1 MVNINEFNAQ
11 EVPVRGLLDDI
22 FAEQH
27 SLMNK
32 YIDIE
37 ASNNLLHTRDVPVNL
52 DSPQGQARLKDFA
65 WRITEELGEA
75 LEACRVHPN
84 MPDHNQEEIIDSLH
98 FLTEFTILSGMTPQ
112 EVHTRL
118 LALYSDVPKESINH
132 PDELHSIHRL
142 ALITVPRINMLPGD
156 DHLISE
162 EERKLLN
169 YPSQVFATGLLVER
183 IALSCNFLKNKPW
196 KRTHMLTDKERF
208 KDAVA
213 MVWLHFANLAA
224 VAGLTP
230 ADIYQLYFRK
240 KQVNDFRIRSR
251 Y

>member
-1 MVNINEFNAQ
+1 MVNINEFEAPD
-11 EVPVRGLLDDI
+11 VPTFGLLDNI

-27 SLMNK
+27 SLMEK
-32 YIDIE
+32 YINIE
-37 ASNNLLHTRDVPVNL
+37 ANNGLLHTPDCPVDL
-52 DSPQGQARLKDFA
+52 DSPKGQARLKDFA

-75 LEACRVHPN
+75 LEACRVHQDI
-84 MPDHNQEEIIDSLH
+84 PDHNREELIDSLH

-112 EVHTRL
+112 DICTRL
-118 LALYSDVPKESINH
+118 MAIYDNVPRESVDH
-132 PDELHSIHRL
+132 PDELHSIYHL
-142 ALITVPRINMLPGD
+142 ALVAVPKIGLMPGD
-156 DHLISE
+156 KTPDTE
-162 EERKLLN
+162 ELKAVRYL
-169 YPSQVFATGLLVER
+169 SQVSATGLLVESMA
-183 IALSCNFLKNKPW
+183 ICCNYLKNKPW
-196 KRTHMLTDKERF
+196 KCTHMLTDKERF

-240 KQVNDFRIRSR
+240 KQVNDFRIRSW